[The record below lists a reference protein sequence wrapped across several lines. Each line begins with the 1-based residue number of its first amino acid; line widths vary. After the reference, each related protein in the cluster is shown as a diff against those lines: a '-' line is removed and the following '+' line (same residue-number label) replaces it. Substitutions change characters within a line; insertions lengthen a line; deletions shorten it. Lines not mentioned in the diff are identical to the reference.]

1 MSLLVTLLVALCVAT
16 NNLAGAQEKKR
27 MPCMVDKDCVEG
39 LVCKQEWNNVAE
51 KNDGFCQEPGTVS
64 TQSTGSTKDT
74 STKDT
79 STGTKDTK
87 DDKLSTTDDTPKDDA
102 TSTATKDTKDDKL
115 STTDDTPA
123 MKKDNT
129 EQGEGTEKEPS
140 SQAETTSSPK
150 CDIVQLITKLTEI
163 EGLTEK
169 EMPDALRGLYAGGNF
184 RSCAQVAQVTLN
196 TTFTCPPACTT
207 AIGPTGRLS
216 FTVGRPCSLS
226 CPACHC

>member
-1 MSLLVTLLVALCVAT
+1 
-16 NNLAGAQEKKR
+16 

-79 STGTKDTK
+79 STG
-87 DDKLSTTDDTPKDDA
+87 
-102 TSTATKDTKDDKL
+102 TKDTKDDKL